1 MHTRRLH
8 LHHAPGSCPAHV
20 HFALQVTARTALRV
34 FPRSSSMAATQLSR
48 RAVLAAR
55 AVMPALRPVASTVYS
70 PSVFIGYGGPRR
82 LAAAEAPATLAC
94 RLALRS
100 PNSARA
106 ISTSVPAH
114 SDAAASEAPAD
125 GRQADSTNV
134 LDHPPSGDAGGIAEA
149 LSALDPNVQVVSAD
163 GSTAYSPHVVA
174 IGDQVLALNMVD
186 AAELMGYLKE
196 KLGVTDDQLIMPM
209 GGVAVAGPGAGAGAA
224 EEEAP
229 AVEEKT
235 HFELKLA
242 AFDAKTKIKIIKE
255 VRSLTGLGL
264 KEVRGGQILQHT
276 RIAPLTHA
284 PPPHTLTGQGTGG
297 VCPSRHH
304 EGCQE
309 GGGREH
315 CCQAQGAGR
324 GN

>member
-55 AVMPALRPVASTVYS
+55 AVMPALRPVASAVYS
-70 PSVFIGYGGPRR
+70 PSVFIG
-82 LAAAEAPATLAC
+82 
-94 RLALRS
+94 

-264 KEVRGGQILQHT
+264 KEAKELVESAPAVIMKDVKKEEAES
-276 RIAPLTHA
+276 IAAKLKE
-284 PPPHTLTGQGTGG
+284 L
-297 VCPSRHH
+297 
-304 EGCQE
+304 
-309 GGGREH
+309 
-315 CCQAQGAGR
+315 GAEIELE
-324 GN
+324 